1 RREEKLPESILFY
14 IEHFPLNL
22 SCSANSNPPA
32 NYSWYHNEKLL
43 EAQNES
49 QLLISHLSLN
59 DAGKYTCNATND
71 ATGLFSHTSLEISVL
86 AQCQFLSI
94 LLLFQI
100 DQNPGLLHFKKHG
113 ALLQLFF
120 LNRRCT

>member
-1 RREEKLPESILFY
+1 

-22 SCSANSNPPA
+22 SCSAYSNPPA

-71 ATGLFSHTSLEISVL
+71 VTGLFSHTSLEISVL
-86 AQCQFLSI
+86 GDFSSSGQIQFLVLESLC
-94 LLLFQI
+94 LLPDFWT
-100 DQNPGLLHFKKHG
+100 HTT
-113 ALLQLFF
+113 FF
-120 LNRRCT
+120 LSMKTPR